1 MDVLI
6 DLAVCFWNFMVFGI
20 FKFFSS
26 LNLTHW
32 RQNTASY
39 AGLDGIV
46 GSSYDGWNLRPQHT
60 VLSPVKM
67 SLPELNGKQGGLS

>member
-6 DLAVCFWNFMVFGI
+6 DLTVCFWNFMVFGI

-46 GSSYDGWNLRPQHT
+46 GFISK
-60 VLSPVKM
+60 LS
-67 SLPELNGKQGGLS
+67 